1 MQPKINN
8 TIIDL
13 KARQLTG
20 LCKQS
25 AVTSAAFEGP
35 TKFSH
40 STFSSSWLESSAE
53 LYVQIKTYLFA
64 SWG

>member
-25 AVTSAAFEGP
+25 TVTSAAFEGP
-35 TKFSH
+35 ANFHTVHFHPHDLNHQLSYMYK
-40 STFSSSWLESSAE
+40 
-53 LYVQIKTYLFA
+53 
-64 SWG
+64 

>member
-8 TIIDL
+8 TITNL

-25 AVTSAAFEGP
+25 ADTSAVFEGP
-35 TKFSH
+35 AKFSH
-40 STFSSSWLESSAE
+40 STFPSSLLKSSA
-53 LYVQIKTYLFA
+53 
-64 SWG
+64 